1 MLLTARPRK
10 RLVAQLVTHVPK
22 IVPIVET
29 EPVRM
34 KRAPELVLSSS
45 GAPYLAGRAD
55 RIRTCGPLT
64 PRTAVVVLPAK
75 TARLATS
82 VVAVVQRFIPVSAFA
97 VPRLSPR
104 VGEGRRR

>member
-34 KRAPELVLSSS
+34 KRAP
-45 GAPYLAGRAD
+45 
-55 RIRTCGPLT
+55 
-64 PRTAVVVLPAK
+64 
-75 TARLATS
+75 
-82 VVAVVQRFIPVSAFA
+82 
-97 VPRLSPR
+97 
-104 VGEGRRR
+104 

>member
-34 KRAPELVLSSS
+34 KRAPELVLSSRKLRDLQLLS
-45 GAPYLAGRAD
+45 SLSS
-55 RIRTCGPLT
+55 
-64 PRTAVVVLPAK
+64 
-75 TARLATS
+75 S
-82 VVAVVQRFIPVSAFA
+82 VFIPVSAFA